1 MFRILTRLI
10 SLITLVSFAAALR
23 SDENKSEPAKSAK
36 PPVSKALKDAR
47 DHVSV
52 FQIHRSE
59 KGGPVPVDMVANPLL
74 TYGDATRGNEAGS
87 LWAWGTTGRP
97 VAMMEQFRPVEN
109 ESTWI
114 HAWTATSPSLLTID
128 EVAGQQWKPASS
140 HFELKDVRDA
150 PKVSLQ
156 PAMRLRQMKEISRR
170 FEAHEFWDPD
180 NSRFE
185 LRLLIQPVHRY
196 ADESQSVIDGAV
208 FVLAHDTNPE
218 ILVQLEAHGD
228 VNDAHWKVSFS
239 RLGSAELHVLLDGKE
254 FWTAPRT
261 PNVVGESTDPYW
273 LMWFDAK

>member
-1 MFRILTRLI
+1 MNHN
-10 SLITLVSFAAALR
+10 ITKLVSLTFVLAFAAHMNA
-23 SDENKSEPAKSAK
+23 DETESEREKTTK

-52 FQIHRSE
+52 FQIHQSQ
-59 KGGPVPVDMVANPLL
+59 KDGPVAVEMVANPLL
-74 TYGDATRGNEAGS
+74 TFGDATRGNEAGT

-97 VAMMEQFRPVEN
+97 LAMMEQFRPVEN
-109 ESTWI
+109 QTTWI
-114 HAWTATSPSLLTID
+114 HAWTVTSPSLLTFD
-128 EVAGQQWKPASS
+128 EIAGQQWKTASS
-140 HFELKDVRDA
+140 HFELMDVPDA

-156 PAMRLRQMKEISRR
+156 PTMRLRQMKEISRR
-170 FEAHEFWDPD
+170 FQAHEFWDPD

-228 VNDAHWKVSFS
+228 NGDARWKVSFS

-261 PNVVGESTDPYW
+261 PNVVGEPTDPYW
-273 LMWFDAK
+273 LMLYNVR